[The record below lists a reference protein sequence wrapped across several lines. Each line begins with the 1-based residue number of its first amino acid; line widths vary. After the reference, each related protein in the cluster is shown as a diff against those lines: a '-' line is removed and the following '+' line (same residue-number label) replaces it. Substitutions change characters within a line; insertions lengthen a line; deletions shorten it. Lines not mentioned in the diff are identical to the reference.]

1 VYGGSSGISTT
12 LSIVLPTENPQHN
25 FLLLKFLQSIS
36 LQLLHKLG
44 CFSAQQ
50 IPQLPKL
57 CQKKLLGFEQG
68 LQLSS
73 SSSSSSSS
81 TDLVRPPI
89 CVHHQERS

>member
-12 LSIVLPTENPQHN
+12 LPQHN

-36 LQLLHKLG
+36 LQLSHKLG

-57 CQKKLLGFEQG
+57 CQEKLLGFEQG

-73 SSSSSSSS
+73 SSSSSSS

-89 CVHHQERS
+89 CVHEQERS

>member
-12 LSIVLPTENPQHN
+12 LPIVLPTETHN
-25 FLLLKFLQSIS
+25 KKILLLKFLQSIS
-36 LQLLHKLG
+36 LQLSHKLG

-57 CQKKLLGFEQG
+57 CPKKLLGFEQG

-73 SSSSSSSS
+73 SYSSSSSS

-89 CVHHQERS
+89 CVHQQERS